1 MARRRGGG
9 LASAVAAPERL
20 AFADGPGGDTPLA
33 DIARLSLADVDLVV
47 AEGFRRTA
55 PHRIELFNGMAG
67 CDPPLHAPSEA
78 LALVT
83 DAEVRHAH
91 RFAVADAAGLA
102 RFIAARLD
110 TLRAY

>member
-1 MARRRGGG
+1 V
-9 LASAVAAPERL
+9 LAL
-20 AFADGPGGDTPLA
+20 ADGPDGDTPLA
-33 DIARLSLADVDLVV
+33 DIARRSLADVDLVV
-47 AEGFRRTA
+47 AEGFRRAA
-55 PHRIELFNGMAG
+55 PHRIELFIGSAG
-67 CDPPLHAPSEA
+67 HDAPLHAPSET

-91 RFAVADAAGLA
+91 RFAPGDAVGLA